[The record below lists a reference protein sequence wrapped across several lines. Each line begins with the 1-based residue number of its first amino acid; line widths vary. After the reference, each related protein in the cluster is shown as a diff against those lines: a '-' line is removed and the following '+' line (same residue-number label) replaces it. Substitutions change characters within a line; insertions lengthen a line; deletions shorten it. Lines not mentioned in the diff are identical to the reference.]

1 MHLSSWINYNLPV
14 FSIGVIENSAL
25 VYMGAPPIVTLQH
38 TILSIWS
45 YINSVQIT
53 FAVRNLVE
61 RKKSSVR
68 EQLIINVKETSCV
81 CLQTFSGT
89 AKNPSSTVKKIF
101 NTKFLDFLISLFVSL
116 VGWFGF
122 FYCTVS
128 IEKTIQRLL
137 QFIQGSILLD
147 ASISFRLME

>member
-89 AKNPSSTVKKIF
+89 AKNPSSTVKKNIQY
-101 NTKFLDFLISLFVSL
+101 KI
-116 VGWFGF
+116 FGF
-122 FYCTVS
+122 SNKFVCFASWLVWVFLLYCLYRENNPKVA
-128 IEKTIQRLL
+128 TIYSG
-137 QFIQGSILLD
+137 INPSGC
-147 ASISFRLME
+147 

>member
-89 AKNPSSTVKKIF
+89 AKNPSSTVKKNIQYKIF
-101 NTKFLDFLISLFVSL
+101 GFSNKFVSL

>member
-89 AKNPSSTVKKIF
+89 AKNPSSTVKKNIQYKIF
-101 NTKFLDFLISLFVSL
+101 GFSNKFVCFVSWL
-116 VGWFGF
+116 VWVFLL
-122 FYCTVS
+122 YCLYRENNPKVV
-128 IEKTIQRLL
+128 TIYSG
-137 QFIQGSILLD
+137 INPSGC
-147 ASISFRLME
+147 